1 MHSVFFVYDM
11 FSLKFGG
18 TSMGNADCIRQVAD
32 IIVSHP
38 EQQKAVTVSAMSGV
52 TNILLES
59 AKCAIKENEGCTIT
73 LLNSLEDT
81 HLSALSNL
89 VQDQERYKKGEVFIT
104 ERIKALQEFLEAI
117 TIIGELSSRSHDAV
131 ISLGEILSAFL
142 LSLHLED
149 RGIQSKFV
157 NLEHIIISPQK
168 KTNES
173 FFEALTQNF
182 SEKLC
187 PLLESGYIP
196 ICTGFFGRIPGG
208 IIKAVGRGYSD
219 FTAALVGKACKAKEI
234 QIWTDVSG
242 ILSTDPRI
250 VHTAHVIPHLS
261 FDEATELA
269 NFGAKVIH
277 PQTIWPAVKDDILV
291 RIKNT
296 LSPLDNGTAITKTG
310 KISSYVFKSVT
321 GHKGITI
328 INMFSLDIKQSG
340 FMAQVFQVFAQNSIS
355 VDIIATSESMIS
367 VSVLTG
373 VGKIDDAILEL
384 QNFCRV
390 QRCEDRAIVAVVG
403 EEMRGEAGIAGRV
416 LTALGKRDIN
426 IKMIAQGATE
436 LNITALIEEKDI
448 HKAIKAI
455 HSDFF

>member
-1 MHSVFFVYDM
+1 
-11 FSLKFGG
+11 
-18 TSMGNADCIRQVAD
+18 MGDADCIRQVAD
-32 IIVSHP
+32 IIINHPVS
-38 EQQKAVTVSAMSGV
+38 QKAITVSAMSGV
-52 TNILLES
+52 TNILLEA
-59 AKCAIKENEGCTIT
+59 AKCATKENEGCTIT
-73 LLNSLEDT
+73 LLSKLEDI
-81 HLSALSNL
+81 HLSTLSDL
-89 VQDQERYKKGEVFIT
+89 VQDQDRYKKGEVFIT

-117 TIIGELSSRSHDAV
+117 AIIGELSSRSHDAV

-142 LSLHLED
+142 LALHLED
-149 RGIQSKFV
+149 RGIRSRFV

-168 KTNES
+168 KTNEA
-173 FFEALTQNF
+173 FFQELTKNF
-182 SEKLC
+182 AQTLC
-187 PLLESGYIP
+187 PLLQDGYIP

-250 VHTAHVIPHLS
+250 VKTAHVIPHLS

-277 PQTIWPAVKDDILV
+277 PQTIWPAVEDDILV

-296 LSPLDNGTAITKTG
+296 LSPLDNGTSITKKG
-310 KISSYVFKSVT
+310 SISHHMFKSVT

-328 INMFSLDIKQSG
+328 INMFSLEMKRSG
-340 FMAQVFQVFAQNSIS
+340 FMAQVFQIFAQNDIS

-373 VGKIDDAILEL
+373 VGKIDDAIIEL

-403 EEMRGEAGIAGRV
+403 EEMCGKAGVAGRV
-416 LTALGKRDIN
+416 FTALGKRGVN

-448 HKAIKAI
+448 HKAIEAI